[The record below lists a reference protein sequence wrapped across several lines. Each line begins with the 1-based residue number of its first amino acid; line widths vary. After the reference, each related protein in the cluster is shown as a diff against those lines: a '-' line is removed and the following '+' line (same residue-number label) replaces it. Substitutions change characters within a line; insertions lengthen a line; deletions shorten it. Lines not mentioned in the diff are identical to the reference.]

1 MAVSDAG
8 PDTANEVDPEVAGG
22 GVRAELVAAS
32 ACGPVR
38 PVNEDR
44 LGWTLLGEPDSARSP
59 LGDRGL
65 LKAELHGDGLAIVI
79 ADGLGGHSHGE
90 LASRT
95 AVARVLRGLGRADA
109 VERIPGLLR
118 TTFDEANSTLLV
130 GQVDGLDGE
139 DTDPPD
145 DPDSSP
151 PSTRGGQTTLTAL
164 AITGRSSH
172 IAHVG
177 DSRVYRLRDGLLE
190 LLTTDHTQVMEL
202 LRLRLVRPE
211 QAARH
216 PGRHLLTRS
225 IGGDILVRT
234 EARAG
239 IPEPGDAYLLCTD
252 GAWSSVSSG
261 EIRAALEGDLAA
273 GVSDLMAC
281 SAERGGDDNA
291 SVIALR
297 VLQLGDDGRALR
309 GGWRLPW
316 QRRPRP

>member
-1 MAVSDAG
+1 MTAASSRRSSTATDSPSSSPTGWVGTATGSWQAAPPWLESCGDWAG
-8 PDTANEVDPEVAGG
+8 PTQWNGSRACSGPPSTRPTARSWPA
-22 GVRAELVAAS
+22 RS
-32 ACGPVR
+32 T
-38 PVNEDR
+38 
-44 LGWTLLGEPDSARSP
+44 GWT
-59 LGDRGL
+59 
-65 LKAELHGDGLAIVI
+65 
-79 ADGLGGHSHGE
+79 
-90 LASRT
+90 
-95 AVARVLRGLGRADA
+95 
-109 VERIPGLLR
+109 ERIP
-118 TTFDEANSTLLV
+118 T
-130 GQVDGLDGE
+130 
-139 DTDPPD
+139 PPD

-151 PSTRGGQTTLTAL
+151 ASTRGGQTTLTAL

-239 IPEPGDAYLLCTD
+239 IPEPGDAFLLCTD

-297 VLQLGDDGRALR
+297 ILQLGDDGRTLR
-309 GGWRLPW
+309 DGWRLPW
-316 QRRPRP
+316 QRRSRP